1 MYIDYFRRKPY
12 LVARFMIP
20 ISHIVSTERLSP
32 ILIMSNDLK
41 GNCSLLQKSFFLLPF
56 EPSAL
61 HKVCHSIF
69 FLAWSILMRISHEL
83 SILIMY
89 AVNYLVK
96 TVHKKRK
103 TFRITNKRQISW
115 WMRRRHDIHTH
126 CAPVDWIKVDRTYM
140 LTVQCALVM
149 KLGSGIFQR
158 KELLPK

>member
-1 MYIDYFRRKPY
+1 
-12 LVARFMIP
+12 
-20 ISHIVSTERLSP
+20 
-32 ILIMSNDLK
+32 
-41 GNCSLLQKSFFLLPF
+41 
-56 EPSAL
+56 
-61 HKVCHSIF
+61 
-69 FLAWSILMRISHEL
+69 MRISHEL

-126 CAPVDWIKVDRTYM
+126 CAPVDWIKVDKTYM

-149 KLGSGIFQR
+149 KLGSGIFR
-158 KELLPK
+158 KAEGAFVQITRNLEVGVIRRPILRLYLGASFYIKLLALKVLPSLKGLFTNFEYLKIFSCPNERNIFYKRSISIKQF